1 MVFGFPTDGLEEILT
16 PSRSFNKKRF
26 ELGLEPLTYLGYPIF
41 VREDGHWRKRKKDKK
56 KEKKKDKE
64 VDELF
69 STIKDENDLGTEGD
83 TVQATDGSNDQG
95 NGKSGVVEDDQQEP
109 TKASN
114 DDIDEG
120 KSTASEDDGKAMSMF
135 HVVFIMNPP
144 LLEHNVRIKE
154 MFEYVVKKFSK
165 ALKYEQARSNWVWRQ
180 SEMILNMK
188 ERAKEDSLYSPLPR
202 ILFFLTKSRQEK
214 S

>member
-1 MVFGFPTDGLEEILT
+1 MT

-26 ELGLEPLTYLGYPIF
+26 ELGLDPLIYLGYPIF
-41 VREDGHWRKRKKDKK
+41 VREDGHWRKRKKEKTKK
-56 KEKKKDKE
+56 GEEKKDNE
-64 VDELF
+64 VDGLF
-69 STIKDENDLGTEGD
+69 SAIKNEDDLSVEGHAL
-83 TVQATDGSNDQG
+83 QATHANGQG
-95 NGKSGVVEDDQQEP
+95 NVESGLIEDNQKEL

-114 DDIDEG
+114 DDIEEAT
-120 KSTASEDDGKAMSMF
+120 STASEDDGKAMSMF

-180 SEMILNMK
+180 SEVILNRK
-188 ERAKEDSLYSPLPR
+188 ERAKEDSLYSN
-202 ILFFLTKSRQEK
+202 FLGF
-214 S
+214 